1 MAKIS
6 HLMISGI
13 FQASGVKTPQSQA
26 LLKCEAKVFVELAEE
41 AVSDVYDFYNSL
53 GATYE
58 DLVENALQCAADYD
72 NFLDLVSCVA
82 DTLTSWVEGVSDAF
96 ETFYTEIISLG
107 EELTDDIYN
116 CRPSA
121 TTTSTTTTPSTTTTS
136 Q

>member
-1 MAKIS
+1 
-6 HLMISGI
+6 MISGI
-13 FQASGVKTPQSQA
+13 FQASGVKTQQSQA

-53 GATYE
+53 GETYE

-96 ETFYTEIISLG
+96 ETFYTEIISLS

-121 TTTSTTTTPSTTTTS
+121 TTTSTTTTS